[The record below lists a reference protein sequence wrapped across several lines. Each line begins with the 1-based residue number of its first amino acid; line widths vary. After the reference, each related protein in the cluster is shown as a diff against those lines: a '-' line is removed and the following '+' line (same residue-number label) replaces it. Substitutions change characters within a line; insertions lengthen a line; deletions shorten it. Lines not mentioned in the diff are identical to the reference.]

1 MYSRRLAG
9 SGMARNFASQSRC
22 AWLERGEYP
31 TRGASS
37 EAKAKEEN
45 VRANTSTNAAI
56 RRMQFLSGV
65 GSGGQ
70 LYPQSTTGQVRIRAG
85 APRTV
90 ENRRFCSCLTTG
102 SSKPSLP
109 PFGVDGWP
117 AFIL

>member
-22 AWLERGEYP
+22 VWLERSEYP

-37 EAKAKEEN
+37 EAEAKEEK

-56 RRMQFLSGV
+56 RRMQFLSRV

-70 LYPQSTTGQVRIRAG
+70 LYPQSSTDQVRIRTG
-85 APRTV
+85 APRTLKT
-90 ENRRFCSCLTTG
+90 EG
-102 SSKPSLP
+102 SA
-109 PFGVDGWP
+109 V
-117 AFIL
+117 AAVAAVA